1 MLFCP
6 VNSYEILYFCVK
18 ASPRRGCTGLE
29 ESTPRCSGWWQ
40 LCLVRISML
49 IFQWEEV
56 CYVTI
61 TCTTFLLKNQCFCFG
76 CSLSTVLQHPQ
87 PQLTYTWMQMPGTT
101 RPSLV
106 ASKIILGNIK
116 HIVIF
121 NRTSELWSYM
131 ISTVHRCLAEP
142 VLTYRLHKEFIK
154 AASKNPYC
162 LFLTEMQSVD
172 YWGSCKQVC
181 QCF

>member
-1 MLFCP
+1 MQRLMTTVFGK
-6 VNSYEILYFCVK
+6 NLYAHLSV
-18 ASPRRGCTGLE
+18 RGSLL
-29 ESTPRCSGWWQ
+29 RNNN
-40 LCLVRISML
+40 VHN
-49 IFQWEEV
+49 IF
-56 CYVTI
+56 
-61 TCTTFLLKNQCFCFG
+61 LKNQCFCFG

-172 YWGSCKQVC
+172 YWRSCKQAC